1 MREIKLKG
9 LNETIYEHITK
20 EGLRVYMW
28 ANEKVN
34 SAYYSLS
41 VKYGS
46 VDTKFKVGKKIY
58 EVPNGVAHFLEHV
71 KFNYSKDKTA
81 HDIFYKLG
89 ADANAFTTFNYTS
102 YIVFSTDKKVEILNT
117 LLDFVY
123 KPYFTSRMISKEKGI
138 IVEEANMGIDDAYS
152 DCYYHSLQNIF
163 QKSKYRNLITGK
175 QTEIKSITLDDIK
188 LAYDL
193 FYHPKNMFLCITG
206 NINPYE
212 MAKVVDEN
220 LSKKE
225 FSKYNNP
232 QVIKEEEPRKV
243 NKKYDEYYCNL
254 TYPRIKYAIKLPIS
268 KFKNIDLVDL
278 RIITNLILNINLGET
293 SLFKEELMDNKLI
306 TGMYYNNDIFDDY
319 FVITITVS
327 TKYHEEVIK
336 KIENKLNNL
345 EITKEELIRKRN
357 AQVAAM
363 ILNFDD
369 IEVVNSSLQDDI
381 MLEDKIIDDIKIRLS
396 NYKLNDLEKIMSLI
410 KLDNVS
416 VSVFLPNK
424 NPEE

>member
-1 MREIKLKG
+1 MKEIKLKG
-9 LNETIYEHITK
+9 LNETIYEHTTK

-28 ANEKVN
+28 VNDKVS

-46 VDTKFKVGKKIY
+46 IDTKFKVGKKTY

-71 KFNYSKDKTA
+71 KFNYSKDTTA

-89 ADANAFTTFNYTS
+89 ADANAFTTFDYTS
-102 YIVFSTDKKVEILNT
+102 YIVFTTNKKTEVLNT

-123 KPYFTSRMISKEKGI
+123 KPYFTARMISKEKGI
-138 IVEEANMGIDDAYS
+138 IVEEANMGVDDAYS

-163 QKSKYRNLITGK
+163 QKSKYRNLITGN
-175 QTEIKSITLDDIK
+175 QSEIKSITLDDIK

-225 FSKYNNP
+225 FSNYKNP

-243 NKKYDEYYCNL
+243 NCKYDEYYCNL
-254 TYPRIKYAIKLPIS
+254 TYPRLKYAIKLSKS
-268 KFKNIDLVDL
+268 KFKDFDLVDV
-278 RIITNLILNINLGET
+278 RIITNLILNINFGET
-293 SLFKEELMDNKLI
+293 SLFKEELMEKELI
-306 TGMYYNNDIFDDY
+306 TGMYYNTDFYADY
-319 FVITITVS
+319 FVITITAT
-327 TKYHEEVIK
+327 TKYQEEVKK
-336 KIENKLNNL
+336 KIEEKLKNL
-345 EITKEELIRKRN
+345 EVNNKELTRKRN
-357 AQVAAM
+357 ALIATM
-363 ILNFDD
+363 ILNFED
-369 IEVVNSSLQDDI
+369 IEVVNSSMQDDI
-381 MLEDKIIDDIKIRLS
+381 MLEDKIIDDVKERLS
-396 NYKLNDLEKIMSLI
+396 NYKLSDLEKVMNLI
-410 KLDNVS
+410 KIDNVS

>member
-1 MREIKLKG
+1 MREIELKG

-28 ANEKVN
+28 PNDKVN

-46 VDTKFKVGKKIY
+46 IHTKFKIGRKTY
-58 EVPNGVAHFLEHV
+58 EVPNGLAHFLEHV
-71 KFNYSKDKTA
+71 KFNYDKNTTA
-81 HDIFYKLG
+81 HDLFYKMG

-102 YIVFSTDKKVEILNT
+102 YVVFTTSKKTEVLNT

-123 KPYFTSRMISKEKGI
+123 KPYFTARMISKEKGI
-138 IVEEANMGIDDAYS
+138 IVEEANMGSDDAYS

-163 QKSKYRNLITGK
+163 QKSKYRNLITGDPR
-175 QTEIKSITLDDIK
+175 EIKSINLDDIK
-188 LAYDL
+188 LVFDT
-193 FYHPKNMFLCITG
+193 FYHPQNMFLCITG

-212 MAKVVDEN
+212 MAKVIDDN

-225 FSKYNNP
+225 FTEYKNP
-232 QVIKEEEPRKV
+232 KIINEEEPKSV
-243 NKKYDEYYCNL
+243 NKKYDEYYTNL

-278 RIITNLILNINLGET
+278 RIMTNLILNINFGET
-293 SLFKEELMDNKLI
+293 SIFKEELMEKELI
-306 TGMYYNNDIFDDY
+306 TGMYYNTDIYDDY
-319 FVITITVS
+319 FVITVTAS
-327 TKYHEEVIK
+327 TNYYEEVIK
-336 KIENKLNNL
+336 KIEEKFKNL
-345 EITKEELIRKRN
+345 ELTKEELIRKRN
-357 AQVAAM
+357 ALMATM
-363 ILNFDD
+363 ILNFED

-381 MLEDKIIDDIKIRLS
+381 MLEDRIIDDVKLRLK
-396 NYKLNDLEKIMSLI
+396 NYKLSDLEKIMNLI

-416 VSVFLPNK
+416 VNVFLPNK